1 MVVEISNNS
10 YTHDIVRIDDIV
22 LKIYPYT
29 VKAGNMQV
37 RIEPMGIGRVRIPVN
52 GLSSSLRAGD
62 GKASFTSRFLPHEKR
77 R

>member
-62 GKASFTSRFLPHEKR
+62 VKASFTSRFLPHEKR